1 MKIILTIFNI
11 SLTLN
16 SQDENQYQN
25 LVLISDSLNTA
36 TGNFS

>member
-1 MKIILTIFNI
+1 MKIFLTIFNI

-16 SQDENQYQN
+16 SQDENEYQN
-25 LVLISDSLNTA
+25 PVLISDSLNTA